1 MLTTALTQQDI
12 ADQLRDAVLTVL
24 QLDLPKDAITL
35 ETNLHEL
42 GLESMNVVELL
53 TEMEARF
60 DITIDVEDLS
70 AALFSR
76 FGNLVDFV
84 VRKSDEN
91 L

>member
-12 ADQLRDAVLTVL
+12 ADQLRDAVLNVL

-35 ETNLHEL
+35 ETNLHDL

-70 AALFSR
+70 ATLFSR

-84 VRKSDEN
+84 QRKSDEAR
-91 L
+91 

>member
-35 ETNLHEL
+35 ETNLHDL

-53 TEMEARF
+53 AEMEARF

-70 AALFSR
+70 ATLFSR

-84 VRKSDEN
+84 QRKSDEAR
-91 L
+91 

>member
-35 ETNLHEL
+35 ETNLHDL

-53 TEMEARF
+53 AEMEARF

-70 AALFSR
+70 ATLFSR
-76 FGNLVDFV
+76 FGNLVEFV
-84 VRKSDEN
+84 QRKSDEAR
-91 L
+91 

>member
-35 ETNLHEL
+35 DTNLHDL

-53 TEMEARF
+53 AEMEARF

-70 AALFSR
+70 ATLFSR

-84 VRKSDEN
+84 QRKSDEN
-91 L
+91 R

>member
-1 MLTTALTQQDI
+1 MLTTAITEQDI
-12 ADQLRDAVLTVL
+12 TDQLRELVLGVL
-24 QLDLPKDAITL
+24 QLDLPKDTITL
-35 ETNLHEL
+35 ETNLHDL

-53 TEMEARF
+53 AEMEARF

-84 VRKSDEN
+84 LRKSDEAR
-91 L
+91 

>member
-1 MLTTALTQQDI
+1 MLTSTLTEQDI
-12 ADQLRDAVLTVL
+12 AAALRDVVLNVL

-53 TEMEARF
+53 ADIEARF

-76 FGNLVDFV
+76 FGNLVEFV
-84 VRKSDEN
+84 QRKSDEAR
-91 L
+91 